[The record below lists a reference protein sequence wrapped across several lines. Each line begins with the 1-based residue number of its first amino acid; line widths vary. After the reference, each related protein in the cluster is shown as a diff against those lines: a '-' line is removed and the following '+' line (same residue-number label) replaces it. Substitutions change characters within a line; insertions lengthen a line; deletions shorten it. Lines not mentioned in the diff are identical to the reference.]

1 MSPLFIRNK
10 TKMYTTRLVMEAA
23 CVGAVVAVALLV
35 GQFLNPVDRIQTLL
49 YGFMLGM
56 LIHLGFEV
64 TGLNTYYCRHGAAC
78 RV

>member
-1 MSPLFIRNK
+1 MSPLFIRNRI
-10 TKMYTTRLVMEAA
+10 MYTTRLVLEAA

-35 GQFLNPVDRIQTLL
+35 GQLLNPVDRNQTLL
-49 YGFMLGM
+49 FGFVLGM

-64 TGLNTYYCRHGAAC
+64 TGFNTYYCRHGAAC